1 LEAAVT
7 GILHLD
13 GVSHRYGRVTTL
25 DDLTLDVTAGTV
37 HAVIGPNGAGKST
50 LLNLIAG
57 TLTPDRGR
65 IVFDGTDVTGHRAD
79 RRARAGIGRTFQHP
93 GVFTDLPVIANMALA
108 TRPGRGR
115 AARDR
120 AAERMW
126 QLLHEIG
133 IRRQCFD
140 PAGRLSY
147 GQRRLLEIAM
157 ALAGRPRL
165 LLLDEPSAGLSSI
178 DIAQVT
184 QLLRGLS
191 DNVTVI
197 LVDHHLDL
205 VWDLADT
212 VTALDHG
219 RALTTG
225 TPEHIRAHPDVGA
238 AYLNTTTGPV
248 ERPSIRG
255 SRVELTIRHLSAA
268 YQGASVLDDVSLDV
282 KARHVHAILGRN
294 GAGKTTLINSIAG
307 LHPHSQ
313 PSRIHL
319 NGYQLPAGEPHT
331 IADLGVALVPQGRRL
346 FATLTGEEH
355 LALAERHRFGRHGP
369 RLSRADVLDL
379 LPSLHD
385 ILSRRPYQLSGGQQQ
400 LLALARALLTGSRL
414 LLLDEPSEGLAPAV
428 TAQLA
433 TVLIQLTELG
443 ATVLLTEQNAAFAL
457 TVATDVSV
465 LDHGRI
471 VTTDTTTSPTLRRQL
486 ETSLGII
493 GTPTDPTMSHT
504 DARGRS

>member
-1 LEAAVT
+1 VT
-7 GILHLD
+7 SILHLD
-13 GVSHRYGRVTTL
+13 GLTHRYGRVTTL
-25 DDLTLDVTAGTV
+25 DDLTLDITTGTV

-57 TLTPDRGR
+57 TLAPGRGR
-65 IVFDGTDVTGHRAD
+65 IVFDGTDITRHRAD

-93 GVFTDLPVIANMALA
+93 GTFAELPVIANLALA
-108 TRPGRGR
+108 VRRRPGRE
-115 AARDR
+115 ARDR

-126 QLLHEIG
+126 QMLHQVG
-133 IRRQCFD
+133 LSRHAFD

-165 LLLDEPSAGLSSI
+165 LLLDEPSAGLSPT
-178 DIAQVT
+178 DIAQIT
-184 QLLRGLS
+184 QALHGLS
-191 DNVTVI
+191 ADVTVI

-212 VTALDHG
+212 VTVLDRG

-225 TPEHIRAHPDVGA
+225 TPDHIRAHPDVRA
-238 AYLNTTTGPV
+238 AYLPTTATV
-248 ERPSIRG
+248 TTERPPVRG

-268 YQGASVLDDVSLDV
+268 YQGAPVLDDVNLDV
-282 KARHVHAILGRN
+282 RARHVHAVLGRN

-307 LHPHSQ
+307 LHPHGPRSTV
-313 PSRIHL
+313 HL
-319 NGYQLPAGEPHT
+319 NGYQLPPGEPQT

-346 FATLTGEEH
+346 FADLTGEEH
-355 LALAERHRFGRHGP
+355 LALAEHHRFGRHGP
-369 RLSRADVLDL
+369 RLNRSDVLDL

-385 ILSRRPYQLSGGQQQ
+385 ALSRRPYQLSGGQQQ
-400 LLALARALLTGSRL
+400 ILALARALLTGSRL

-433 TVLIQLTELG
+433 TVLDQLTELG
-443 ATVLLTEQNAAFAL
+443 ATVVLTEQNAAFAL
-457 TVATDVSV
+457 TVATDISI
-465 LDHGRI
+465 LEHGRI
-471 VTTDTTTSPTLRRQL
+471 VATGTAGNPTIRRQL
-486 ETSLGII
+486 ETSLGIT
-493 GTPTDPTMSHT
+493 GTPIDPTPSGG
-504 DARGRS
+504 DRKGRS